1 MTQRTTNH
9 MHDDPEDHSYAL
21 DGSGYSTTPVDDLYD
36 SAKELVA
43 KHNMTTVSHL
53 QRRLKVG
60 YARAGRIMDELERA
74 GIVSKRDNVG
84 NHEVLVK
91 DD

>member
-21 DGSGYSTTPVDDLYD
+21 DGSGYSTPVDELYD
-36 SAKELVA
+36 AAKELVM

-53 QRRLKVG
+53 QRELRVG
-60 YARAGRIMDELERA
+60 YHRASRIMKELERA